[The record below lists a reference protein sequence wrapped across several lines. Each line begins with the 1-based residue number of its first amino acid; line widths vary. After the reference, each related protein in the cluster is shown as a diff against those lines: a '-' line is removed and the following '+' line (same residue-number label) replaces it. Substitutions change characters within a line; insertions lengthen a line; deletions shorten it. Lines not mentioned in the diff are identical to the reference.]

1 MLKIRLRQM
10 GRRNRLTYRLVVADA
25 KSPRDGKY
33 VEMIGWYNPFAEGN
47 ENVEIHADRLSYWL
61 SQGAVLTEKAKVL
74 ISRAATDVLRNQQDK
89 MQQKKLKL
97 IQKRKENKAKK

>member
-10 GRRNRLTYRLVVADA
+10 GRTNRLTYRLVVADA

-33 VEMIGWYNPFAEGN
+33 VEMIGWYNPFNQETD
-47 ENVEIHADRLSYWL
+47 NVQVHADRLSYWL

-74 ISRAATDVLRNQQDK
+74 ISRAAPEVLGAHMEKQK
-89 MQQKKLKL
+89 QKKLKL
-97 IQKRKENKAKK
+97 KEKRKQKTAK